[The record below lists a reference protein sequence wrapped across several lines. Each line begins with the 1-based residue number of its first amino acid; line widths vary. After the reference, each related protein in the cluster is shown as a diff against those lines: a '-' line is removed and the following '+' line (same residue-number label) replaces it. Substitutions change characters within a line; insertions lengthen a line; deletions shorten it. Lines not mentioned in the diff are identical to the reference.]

1 MSDALD
7 KLGMAPLAGNLDFPA
22 ALWCAK
28 AQAAAGAFKIFI
40 LLSLLEFGSLERKPL
55 RNRMPQTQKLLVF
68 LLACSKVTG
77 KNTKQSPK
85 IHQIRHKNQ
94 RPEKQLCNYRK
105 KYAENQAG
113 QCQLVCTV
121 AAHHPI
127 LKLL

>member
-1 MSDALD
+1 MAL
-7 KLGMAPLAGNLDFPA
+7 LTGNLDLPA
-22 ALWCAK
+22 ALWRAK
-28 AQAAAGAFKIFI
+28 AQAAAGTFKVFI

-55 RNRMPQTQKLLVF
+55 RNWMPQMQKLLIF
-68 LLACSKVTG
+68 LLTCSKVAG
-77 KNTKQSPK
+77 KNTKQRPK
-85 IHQIRHKNQ
+85 IHQIGHKNQ
-94 RPEKQLCNYRK
+94 WPEKQLCNYRK